1 MHEKNTTD
9 CPKCGYPVEVFRNPA
24 LTVDVVIHLPQG
36 IVLIERKNPPH
47 GWALP
52 GGFVDYGE
60 TLEAAALREAKEET
74 GVDLVDLKQFR
85 AYSDPARD
93 PRQHT
98 VTIVFSA
105 NGRGE
110 PKAADDAKHL
120 QVFPLDHLPDK
131 LAFDHE
137 KILSDYIAYLQHVES
152 NKSSRTY
159 V

>member
-1 MHEKNTTD
+1 MIN
-9 CPKCGYPVEVFRNPA
+9 CSKCGHPVEVFRNPA
-24 LTVDVVIHLPQG
+24 LTVDIIIQLQG
-36 IVLIERKNPPH
+36 GIALIERKNPPY

-60 TLEAAALREAKEET
+60 SLEAAALREAKEET
-74 GVDLVDLKQFR
+74 GVDLFDLKQLR

-98 VTIVFSA
+98 VTVVFSA

-120 QVFPLDHLPDK
+120 QVFPLDRLPGE
-131 LAFDHE
+131 LAFDHD
-137 KILSDYIAYLQHVES
+137 KILSDYIAFLKHGESAGSSHTHV
-152 NKSSRTY
+152 
-159 V
+159 